1 MSNDKL
7 KARIKE
13 LENTIQDAQNKL
25 YVLNEEYVENLK
37 AECEKRI
44 GETYKIT
51 YNNDIRSINKGK
63 TYYIMIIDTDEIQY
77 RMIGNSH
84 FNQYQ
89 YKVLIFS
96 LDDVTKENPIQTE
109 MRHLYDI
116 IERKI
121 PREPFTSEKIS
132 KEDFLDKLKEVQDK
146 WIKNIS

>member
-7 KARIKE
+7 KAKIKE

-51 YNNDIRSINKGK
+51 YNNDIRK

-96 LDDVTKENPIQTE
+96 LDDITKEIPIQTE

-121 PREPFTSEKIS
+121 PREPFTSEKIN
-132 KEDFLDKLKEVQDK
+132 KEDFLEKLKEVQDK